1 MPIYEY
7 RCDGC
12 NQKSDLLW
20 RSYSPPDAI
29 ECKSCGNSDTHRV
42 ISSVALHKSMKTQMS
57 ELDSKYDRMLDSAD
71 AGNPRADPN
80 YYLSKATPL
89 SEGVPD

>member
-12 NQKSDLLW
+12 NHKSSVLW
-20 RSYSPPDAI
+20 RSFSPPDAI
-29 ECKSCGNSDTHRV
+29 ECGSCGGGETHRV
-42 ISSVALHKSMKTQMS
+42 ISTVAFRKSMKTQMS
-57 ELDSKYDRMLDSAD
+57 ELDPKYDRMLDAAD
-71 AGNPRADPN
+71 SNNPRADPN

>member
-7 RCDGC
+7 RCEGC
-12 NQKSDLLW
+12 NTKSDVLW
-20 RSYSPPDAI
+20 RNFSPPTPSSA
-29 ECKSCGNSDTHRV
+29 RV
-42 ISSVALHKSMKTQMS
+42 AAAAKPPRNSSVALHKSMKTQMS
-57 ELDSKYDRMLDSAD
+57 ELDSKYDRMLDAAD

>member
-7 RCDGC
+7 RCEGC
-12 NQKSDLLW
+12 NQKSDVLW
-20 RSYSPPDAI
+20 RNFSPPDAI
-29 ECKSCGNSDTHRV
+29 ECKSCGSADTHRV
-42 ISSVALHKSMKTQMS
+42 ISTVALHKSMKTQMS
-57 ELDSKYDRMLDSAD
+57 ELDSKYDRMLDAAD
-71 AGNPRADPN
+71 SNNPRADPN

>member
-7 RCDGC
+7 RCEGC
-12 NQKSDLLW
+12 NRKSDVLW
-20 RSYSPPDAI
+20 RNFSPPDAI
-29 ECKSCGNSDTHRV
+29 ECSTCGSGNTHRV
-42 ISSVALHKSMKTQMS
+42 ISAVALHKSMKTQMS
-57 ELDSKYDRMLDSAD
+57 ELDSKYDRMLDAAD
-71 AGNPRADPN
+71 SNNPRADPN